1 MKTVCRILQKHLQPN
16 VSVWVF
22 GSRVEWTTH
31 DGSDLD
37 LAVEGDQPIDHN
49 TMINLSIAFDDSDLP
64 YKVDVIDLNQVSD
77 AFRQIVDS
85 QKVPLPDRNVPD
97 NNKICLRDVAE
108 IIMGHSPPGFT
119 YNTTGTGMVFF
130 QGVKDFNRRYPSP
143 RVFCSAPSRI
153 AQSGDILFSVRAPI
167 GRINI
172 ADRECAIG
180 RGLAIIRCPNATDT
194 HYIEFLLQCM
204 ESVWS
209 AMDSGGTV
217 FGNATKKD
225 LENLLI
231 RWPSVQ
237 ERQITSRIL
246 CALEDKIELNRRMN
260 QTLEEMTRALFKS
273 WFVDFDPVR
282 AKMGGRWRPG
292 ESLPGFPAHLYD
304 LFPDNLVDSELGKVP
319 KGWMVKSLRHYAVLN
334 PESWTRTNMPK
345 EIEYVDLSNTKS
357 GVIQSTTRYLW
368 INAPSKAQ
376 RILRPG
382 DAIVGTV
389 RPGNKSYAIIGK
401 EGLTGSTDFAVLRP
415 LQSEYRELVY
425 LASTAPSSIE
435 HLAHRADGAACPA
448 VRPDVVADTVV
459 TAPPADKDMD
469 VLQSFSSIVA
479 PIVNKMLL
487 TNMENFIL
495 STHRD
500 TLLSK
505 LMSGE
510 IQTVRRAGKKVTA

>member
-1 MKTVCRILQKHLQPN
+1 MKEVCRILQKHLRPN
-16 VSVWVF
+16 VNVWVF

-37 LAVEGDQPIDHN
+37 LAVEGDRPIDHN

-77 AFRQIVDS
+77 TFRQIVDS
-85 QKVPLPDRNVPD
+85 QKVPLPDRNIPD

-225 LENLLI
+225 LENLPI

-273 WFVDFDPVR
+273 WFVDFEPVR
-282 AKMGGRWRPG
+282 AKMDGRWRPG
-292 ESLPGFPAHLYD
+292 KSLPGLPAPLYD
-304 LFPDNLVDSELGKVP
+304 LFPDKLVNSNSKFGSMPESWEIEELGKVAEQC
-319 KGWMVKSLRHYAVLN
+319 K
-334 PESWTRTNMPK
+334 
-345 EIEYVDLSNTKS
+345 I
-357 GVIQSTTRYLW
+357 
-368 INAPSKAQ
+368 
-376 RILRPG
+376 
-382 DAIVGTV
+382 
-389 RPGNKSYAIIGK
+389 
-401 EGLTGSTDFAVLRP
+401 
-415 LQSEYRELVY
+415 
-425 LASTAPSSIE
+425 
-435 HLAHRADGAACPA
+435 
-448 VRPDVVADTVV
+448 
-459 TAPPADKDMD
+459 
-469 VLQSFSSIVA
+469 
-479 PIVNKMLL
+479 
-487 TNMENFIL
+487 
-495 STHRD
+495 
-500 TLLSK
+500 
-505 LMSGE
+505 
-510 IQTVRRAGKKVTA
+510 